1 MSGHSRKEDEVRR
14 MLDLPHPK
22 VPVDLTA
29 RASAHGARVLNRRR
43 TWRLLLWLLVTVAVV
58 AFTVWAS
65 AAGAVDGPA
74 VRHDP
79 AARRLVTAPNFLYAR
94 AC

>member
-22 VPVDLTA
+22 VPADLTA
-29 RASAHGARVLNRRR
+29 RASAHGARLLNRRR

-65 AAGAVDGPA
+65 AAEPWTVPPSDMTPPLEGW
-74 VRHDP
+74 
-79 AARRLVTAPNFLYAR
+79 
-94 AC
+94 

>member
-29 RASAHGARVLNRRR
+29 RASAHGARLLNRRR

-65 AAGAVDGPA
+65 AAEPWTVPPSDMTPPLEGW
-74 VRHDP
+74 
-79 AARRLVTAPNFLYAR
+79 
-94 AC
+94 

>member
-65 AAGAVDGPA
+65 AAEPWTVPPSDMTPPLEGW
-74 VRHDP
+74 
-79 AARRLVTAPNFLYAR
+79 
-94 AC
+94 

>member
-65 AAGAVDGPA
+65 AAEPWTVPPSDTTPPLEGW
-74 VRHDP
+74 
-79 AARRLVTAPNFLYAR
+79 
-94 AC
+94 

>member
-43 TWRLLLWLLVTVAVV
+43 TWRLLLWLLVTVAVA

-65 AAGAVDGPA
+65 AAEPWTVPPSDTTPPLEGW
-74 VRHDP
+74 
-79 AARRLVTAPNFLYAR
+79 
-94 AC
+94 

>member
-29 RASAHGARVLNRRR
+29 RASDHGARLLNRRR

-65 AAGAVDGPA
+65 AAEPWTVPPSDMTPPLEGW
-74 VRHDP
+74 
-79 AARRLVTAPNFLYAR
+79 
-94 AC
+94 

>member
-29 RASAHGARVLNRRR
+29 RASAHGARLLNRRR

-65 AAGAVDGPA
+65 AAEPWTVPPSDLTPPLEGW
-74 VRHDP
+74 
-79 AARRLVTAPNFLYAR
+79 
-94 AC
+94 

>member
-29 RASAHGARVLNRRR
+29 RASAHGTRLLNRRR

-65 AAGAVDGPA
+65 AAEPWTVPPSDMTPPLEGW
-74 VRHDP
+74 
-79 AARRLVTAPNFLYAR
+79 
-94 AC
+94 

>member
-29 RASAHGARVLNRRR
+29 RASAHGARLLNRRR

-65 AAGAVDGPA
+65 AAEPWTVPPSDTTPPLEGW
-74 VRHDP
+74 
-79 AARRLVTAPNFLYAR
+79 
-94 AC
+94 

>member
-14 MLDLPHPK
+14 MLDLPHPP

-29 RASAHGARVLNRRR
+29 RASALGTRILNRRR
-43 TWRLLLWLLVTVAVV
+43 TARLLLWLLVAVAVV

-65 AAGAVDGPA
+65 VAEPWTVPPSDTTPPLEGW
-74 VRHDP
+74 
-79 AARRLVTAPNFLYAR
+79 
-94 AC
+94 

>member
-29 RASAHGARVLNRRR
+29 LASAHGARLLNRRR

-65 AAGAVDGPA
+65 AAEPWTVPPSDMTPPLEGW
-74 VRHDP
+74 
-79 AARRLVTAPNFLYAR
+79 
-94 AC
+94 

>member
-22 VPVDLTA
+22 VPVGLTA
-29 RASAHGARVLNRRR
+29 RASAHGARLLNRRR

-65 AAGAVDGPA
+65 AAEPWTVPPSDMTPPLEGW
-74 VRHDP
+74 
-79 AARRLVTAPNFLYAR
+79 
-94 AC
+94 

>member
-29 RASAHGARVLNRRR
+29 RASAYGARLLNRRR

-65 AAGAVDGPA
+65 AAEPWTVPPSDMTPPLEGW
-74 VRHDP
+74 
-79 AARRLVTAPNFLYAR
+79 
-94 AC
+94 